1 MPEDGFSEKL
11 HLLFYSAN
19 RKDNFLKDIKVERR
33 KILKIDLKLL

>member
-19 RKDNFLKDIKVERR
+19 RKDNFLKDVKIDKA
-33 KILKIDLKLL
+33 KILKMDLKLL